1 MSIYKKTGLLL
12 AMFYMNSSWAAYQV
26 DIQRT
31 ITYDGIYYRAHG
43 FLFDWFGDDPTS
55 NPCYRKSCDLGMQ
68 LHSFNPITGAVGG
81 PIGSASYFVSNP
93 PWLSSASSLGE
104 VGKGIRGILPIERL
118 LMQTTSNTLPELV
131 AVCLV
136 YRSGGVS
143 QKYADLCGFSG
154 EGPKDKPVWCEPRS
168 GAVSL
173 NYGPINSEELD
184 GKTKSS
190 PYIVWCNRD
199 VTAKIYVKGLTN
211 GRLYLRGDQS
221 LYADL
226 TINAKELSSGLTQ
239 SFREGREETFT
250 IQSTLGSAGAV
261 VPGDFRGSTVVY
273 VDIL

>member
-1 MSIYKKTGLLL
+1 MGIYKKFSLLL
-12 AMFYMNSSWAAYQV
+12 AVFYMNSSWAAYMV

-31 ITYDGIYYRAHG
+31 LTYDGIYYRANG

-68 LHSFNPITGAVGG
+68 LHSFNVMTGAIGS
-81 PIGSASYFVSNP
+81 PIGSASYFAFSP
-93 PWLSSASSLGE
+93 SWLSNASSLGE
-104 VGKGIRGILPIERL
+104 VGKGIRGILPVERL
-118 LMQTTSNTLPELV
+118 LMQTTTFPDMSV
-131 AVCLV
+131 IVVCLV

-143 QKYADLCGFSG
+143 QRFADICGFG
-154 EGPKDKPVWCEPRS
+154 AQGPKEKPVWCEPRS
-168 GAVSL
+168 GAINF
-173 NYGPINSEELD
+173 NYGPINSEEID
-184 GKTKSS
+184 GKKKSS
-190 PYIVWCNRD
+190 SYVVWCNRD

-226 TINAKELSSGLTQ
+226 TINTRELSSGLTQ